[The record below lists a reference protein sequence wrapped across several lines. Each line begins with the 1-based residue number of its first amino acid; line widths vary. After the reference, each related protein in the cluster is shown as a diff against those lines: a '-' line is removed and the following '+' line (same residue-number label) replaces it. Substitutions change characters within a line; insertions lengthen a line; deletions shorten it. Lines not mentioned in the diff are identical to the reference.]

1 MSIKFIKTHIKKYD
15 KYGLMEFLTQSDI
28 VIFALAT
35 MIFGMAILVKGG
47 DLTIDGAVVLA
58 RHYGMPPLLVGF
70 TIVAFGTSLP
80 ELIAS
85 LNANMN
91 GMPSIA
97 VGGMIGSNISNI
109 LLVGGV
115 CAFITPL
122 VIKASELR
130 NDFIML
136 SLVTVVWSFML
147 MTMPITPIVGI
158 VAIGLLLAYVVLQY
172 KLATTGQNNAKA
184 LIEAE
189 EEIESHA
196 PSNHK
201 PAVIMVLCGLVGLA
215 IGAELLIRGA
225 VTTARIIGIR
235 ESVIGLTIVALGTS
249 LPELTTCA
257 LAAMKKQG
265 DMIIGNII
273 GSNIFNLM
281 MVLGGIT
288 FVAKYD
294 ITTTEPT
301 VINQDIPIMI
311 GVTALFIMILLAF
324 KKLPRW
330 AGAMFAVGYVTYIGM
345 LAYQSMG

>member
-1 MSIKFIKTHIKKYD
+1 MD
-15 KYGLMEFLTQSDI
+15 FLSQTD
-28 VIFALAT
+28 VIILALAT
-35 MIFGMAILVKGG
+35 LIFGMAILVKGG
-47 DLTIDGAVVLA
+47 DLTIDGAVTVA
-58 RHYGMPPLLVGF
+58 RHFGMPPLLVGF

-85 LNANMN
+85 INANVN

-122 VIKASELR
+122 LAKPLELR

-136 SLVTVVWSFML
+136 MIVTCAWAYML
-147 MTMPITPIVGI
+147 STMTISPMIGVI
-158 VAIGLLLAYVVLQY
+158 AIIALLAYVIIQY
-172 KLATTGQNNAKA
+172 QLATRGKINAKA
-184 LIEAE
+184 LMEIEKE
-189 EEIESHA
+189 KESHA
-196 PSNHK
+196 PSNIK
-201 PAVIMVLCGLVGLA
+201 AAIIMVLLGLVGLA

-225 VTTARIIGIR
+225 VTTARIIGIQ

-257 LAAMKKQG
+257 IAAMKKQG

-281 MVLGGIT
+281 MVLGGISMIES
-288 FVAKYD
+288 YS
-294 ITTTEPT
+294 ITETEPT
-301 VINQDIPIMI
+301 VMSQDIPIMI
-311 GVTALFIMILLAF
+311 GVTIAFIASILIF
-324 KKLPRW
+324 KRLPRVI
-330 AGAMFAVGYVTYIGM
+330 GGIFALSYIGYIGL
-345 LAYQSMG
+345 LAYQSL